1 MINQITLISCI
12 WQRNITI
19 LLHSKGKIFSTIG
32 LALRIKTLIFNQQ
45 IKIRGKMKSLYMGLL
60 LFVLS
65 IGLSFTPNTAANEQ
79 QQTVNIT
86 GVVTDIDT
94 DTPLAD
100 VTIKVVDTNIKVK
113 TDETG
118 VFSLELPAGSY
129 TFQVSA
135 QFYNASVLSEI
146 EVNAQ
151 LTNEPLQ
158 VTLEP
163 QVVTLDAITM
173 KVRLSQS
180 GERGLLEKRMRSSR
194 IEDSISTEEISR
206 LPDSSAAQAIKRV
219 TGVSIVGGKY
229 VFVRGLGERYSNT
242 LLNNVEIPSPEP
254 NRRVVP
260 MDIFPASLLASLQT
274 VKTFSPDQ
282 PGGFAGGSVQVFT
295 KDFPEALTMSLS
307 MSTGFNTQATGTE
320 GLTYPGGTLDFLGFD
335 DGSRDLPEIIQ
346 DRAEDIPIRERGR
359 FTTTGFTKEEIQ
371 EFGRSFSNVWS
382 PERHTIPV
390 NQGYKLS
397 LGNSNTVFGKQF
409 GYLGV
414 ISYGNSHS
422 YNTQVRKAFRIGLN
436 ETLSP
441 VTDYAVEESGH
452 EVDWGSVVN
461 ASLRFSNDHILSLRT
476 LTTHTAEDQT
486 RTWTGFNADRN
497 TDLQSSRLRYVE
509 RQLFSGQLA
518 GTHGF
523 NFGTPELKTVSI
535 EENLATIDGAVVDQT
550 EIEDDP
556 ADLSVEWRLT
566 YSRAARNEP
575 DTRETIYEDREG
587 EFTFRDVT
595 HSGSRFFFDLEDDEY
610 NGRVDLTVP
619 IRRDGFLKLG
629 GLLRDRARSFDV
641 RRFRFLPSDNVDS
654 TVDLSSSP
662 ETLFDSKNIAPRI
675 FELREST
682 LATDNYLAD
691 HNIYSGYLMFDI
703 PLTDKW
709 QLMAGLRLESSSQV
723 VTTFDPFS
731 PVLVPIKADLETLD
745 LLPGANLTY
754 RLTERMNLRVAM
766 SRTVTRPDFRELAPF
781 EFTDFVGG
789 RTILGNPELERTLI
803 DNFDFRWE
811 VFPDTIGG
819 GVIAISAFY
828 KRFQKP
834 IEQIIQPQAEVRI
847 TYENAEGANNYGVEL
862 EIRQNLGVFS
872 SKMRAFSINTNA
884 AFIASRV
891 VLPEDVGIQT
901 SFERPLQ
908 GQCPYI
914 INISLGYEEPNWGI
928 SSSAAYNIYG
938 RRLSDVGNHGAPD
951 VFEQPRGQL
960 DLSFGRTFANSY
972 KFSISGKN
980 LIDPDVHFKQGD
992 QTSVSYKIGRSFS
1005 LGISYSL

>member
-1 MINQITLISCI
+1 
-12 WQRNITI
+12 
-19 LLHSKGKIFSTIG
+19 
-32 LALRIKTLIFNQQ
+32 
-45 IKIRGKMKSLYMGLL
+45 MKSIYIRLL
-60 LFVLS
+60 LILLS
-65 IGLSFTPNTAANEQ
+65 IGLLSTVNTIAEES

-86 GVVTDIDT
+86 GVVIDVDT
-94 DTPLAD
+94 DTPLPD

-118 VFSLELPAGSY
+118 TFSLDLPAGNY

-135 QFYNASVLSEI
+135 PFYTATALSEI
-146 EVNAQ
+146 EVNPG
-151 LTNEPLQ
+151 TTIEPIQ
-158 VTLEP
+158 VMLEP
-163 QVVTLDAITM
+163 TVVTLDAITM

-180 GERGLLEKRMRSSR
+180 GERGLLERRMQSSR

-206 LPDSSAAQAIKRV
+206 LPDSSAAQAIRRV
-219 TGVSIVGGKY
+219 TGISIVGGKY

-307 MSTGFNTQATGTE
+307 MSTGFNTQATGAE
-320 GLTYPGGTLDFLGFD
+320 GLTYPGGSLDFLGFD
-335 DGSRDLPEIIQ
+335 DGSRELPAIIQ
-346 DRAEDIPIRERGR
+346 KKAEEIPIRERGR
-359 FTTTGFTKEEIQ
+359 FTTRGFTSEEIQ

-382 PERHTIPV
+382 PERHTLPV
-390 NQGYKLS
+390 NQGYKFS
-397 LGNSNTVFGKQF
+397 FGDNNTIFGKQF

-441 VTDYAVEESGH
+441 VTDYTVEQSEQK
-452 EVDWGSVVN
+452 VDWGSVVN
-461 ASLRFSNDHILSLRT
+461 ASILFSENQSLSLRT
-476 LTTHTAEDQT
+476 FTTHTAEDQT

-497 TDLQSSRLRYVE
+497 TDLQSARLRYVE

-523 NFGTPELKTVSI
+523 NFGIPQLKTVSM
-535 EENLATIDGAVVDQT
+535 EQNLETINDAVVKNAGMD
-550 EIEDDP
+550 DDP
-556 ADLSVEWRLT
+556 NDLSVEWRLT

-587 EFTFRDVT
+587 QYTFRDVT
-595 HSGSRFFFDLEDDEY
+595 HSGSRFFFDLEDQEY
-610 NGRVDLTVP
+610 NARADITMP
-619 IRRDGFLKLG
+619 IRQDGFFKLG
-629 GLLRDRARSFDV
+629 GLLRDRTRSFDV
-641 RRFRFLPSDNVDS
+641 RRFRFLPSDNVDA
-654 TVDLSSSP
+654 TVNLASPP
-662 ETLFDSKNIAPRI
+662 ETLFDSKNIAPRV

-691 HNIYSGYLMFDI
+691 HNIYSGYLMLDM
-703 PLTDKW
+703 PLTTKW
-709 QLMAGLRLESSSQV
+709 QLMTGLRLESSEQV
-723 VTTFDPFS
+723 VTTYDPFS
-731 PVLVPIKADLETLD
+731 PVLVPIKADLTTLD
-745 LLPGANLTY
+745 ILPGANLTY
-754 RLTERMNLRVAM
+754 RLTDRMNLRIAV

-789 RTILGNPELERTLI
+789 RTILGNPDLERTLI
-803 DNFDFRWE
+803 DNYDLRWE
-811 VFPDTIGG
+811 VFPGTTGG
-819 GVIAISAFY
+819 GVVAISAFY

-862 EIRQNLGVFS
+862 EAKQNLGVITP
-872 SKMRAFSINTNA
+872 KLRAFSINTNA
-884 AFIASRV
+884 AFISSRV

-901 SFERPLQ
+901 SSERPLQ

-914 INISLGYEEPNWGI
+914 INISIGYEEPNWEI
-928 SSSAAYNIYG
+928 SSSIAYNIYG
-938 RRLSDVGNHGAPD
+938 KRLSDVGNHGSPD

-960 DLSFGRTFANSY
+960 DMSFSRTFANSY

-980 LIDPDVHFKQGD
+980 LLDPDVHFKQGD
-992 QTSVSYKIGRSFS
+992 ETSVSYRIGRSFS
-1005 LGISYSL
+1005 LGISYNL